1 MKHPHAVL
9 VQPSKHPPPASI
21 HVEARS
27 TWTSRATNKLKPP
40 SARSTWRSN
49 HIWID
54 NAQSKLVGAKPC
66 KFGAKQKI
74 IFWVFVACL
83 DNSSLGLSS
92 TASSQITE
100 ACIYILY
107 IYIHTYI
114 IPSSIFRCCQET
126 SKDTIGWPESHRMI
140 PFVWKN
146 GDDLNQHGEKKH
158 ILGSLSK
165 EIEHTNIMGST
176 YGIEY
181 DWIKRHTLIFFG
193 DEVYK
198 IVQSTIRLIL
208 FSWKPHKDK
217 ASIGSAHQA
226 WFWDCI
232 KIQSG
237 YPSHGKSLINGG
249 FNGKIIYKWENN
261 HVMNQALQSIIL

>member
-74 IFWVFVACL
+74 MFWVFVACL

-100 ACIYILY
+100 ACTHTYIY
-107 IYIHTYI
+107 IYIHTHIYI
-114 IPSSIFRCCQET
+114 YRCVYIYKIYLSWSHESTDICIFSIFLGVGRTSLKGICQGT
-126 SKDTIGWPESHRMI
+126 VSQLPGCFFCTVSHHYWVI
-140 PFVWKN
+140 T
-146 GDDLNQHGEKKH
+146 QHH
-158 ILGSLSK
+158 C
-165 EIEHTNIMGST
+165 
-176 YGIEY
+176 
-181 DWIKRHTLIFFG
+181 
-193 DEVYK
+193 
-198 IVQSTIRLIL
+198 
-208 FSWKPHKDK
+208 
-217 ASIGSAHQA
+217 
-226 WFWDCI
+226 WFHW
-232 KIQSG
+232 G
-237 YPSHGKSLINGG
+237 PS
-249 FNGKIIYKWENN
+249 F
-261 HVMNQALQSIIL
+261 